1 MRTGSTQQTRHTAV
15 APAADHRLCVEQ
27 AVAGLLL
34 PPCGMYVGHASS
46 RLLSQPNDCLIRK
59 RSDAMLRLLH
69 SLTCDCKN
77 LFCIAGKEGSSP
89 QACSNDANCFKDL
102 PPP

>member
-1 MRTGSTQQTRHTAV
+1 
-15 APAADHRLCVEQ
+15 
-27 AVAGLLL
+27 
-34 PPCGMYVGHASS
+34 
-46 RLLSQPNDCLIRK
+46 
-59 RSDAMLRLLH
+59 MLRLLH
-69 SLTCDCKN
+69 CLTRDCEN